1 MNGKEARGMPNVE
14 LTIQTKEELAERS
27 RKVPQDEIFKGVEAS
42 TVSDSNKPN
51 VELTI
56 TEDKPK
62 QKKKLTE
69 KQLEALNRGRQ
80 KSIETRR
87 LKKEQKLKEEAEWK
101 AHQAETKKATKKVKE
116 FVPPPQEE
124 VKSSADFVPTPSMP
138 PQQYNQPNFSIDYDK
153 LVNGVVEQMENRSK
167 ARQEREHKVAN
178 DLTAYEAQIREDERN
193 KMLSEY
199 ERYEKEEQQKK
210 NLAGATNVL
219 KHKSIQPHHLS
230 TYQGSRQGRSRRV
243 W

>member
-42 TVSDSNKPN
+42 TDKPN

-62 QKKKLTE
+62 KKKQLTE

-116 FVPPPQEE
+116 FVPPPEEE

-153 LVNGVVEQMENRSK
+153 LVNGVVEQMESRSK

-178 DLTAYEAQIREDERN
+178 DLSAYEAQIREDERN

>member
-167 ARQEREHKVAN
+167 ARQEREHQVAT

>member
-14 LTIQTKEELAERS
+14 LSIQTKEELAERS
-27 RKVPQDEIFKGVEAS
+27 RKIPQDEMFKGVEAS
-42 TVSDSNKPN
+42 TDKPN

-56 TEDKPK
+56 TDTDKPK
-62 QKKKLTE
+62 KKKQLTE

-101 AHQAETKKATKKVKE
+101 AHKEETRKASQKVKE
-116 FVPPPQEE
+116 FVPPPPQEE

-138 PQQYNQPNFSIDYDK
+138 PQMYNQPNFSIDYDK

-167 ARQEREHKVAN
+167 ARQEREHKVAT
-178 DLTAYEAQIREDERN
+178 DLSAYEAQIREDERN
-193 KMLSEY
+193 KMLSEL
-199 ERYEKEEQQKK
+199 EQYEKEEARKK

-219 KHKSIQPHHLS
+219 KHKSIAPHHLS